1 MVTKAAAAALEEI
14 HRCSAGQIV
23 IAGHARQRMGE
34 RGVTLGDIRLALS
47 NATAC
52 KAQPNGRW
60 RVTGT
65 DLDGDELVL
74 VVVLAAGVVV
84 VTVF

>member
-1 MVTKAAAAALEEI
+1 MTKAGTAVLAEL
-14 HRCSAGQIV
+14 RLCSAGRIV
-23 IAGHARQRMGE
+23 LAGHARERMAE
-34 RGVTLGDIRLALS
+34 RGATFEDVRHALA

-60 RVTGT
+60 RVTGP

-74 VVVLAAGVVV
+74 VVVPEAGVVV
-84 VTVF
+84 ITVF

>member
-1 MVTKAAAAALEEI
+1 MLEEI
-14 HRCSAGQIV
+14 RRCSAGQIV
-23 IAGHARQRMGE
+23 IAGHARARMGE
-34 RGVTLGDIRLALS
+34 RGVTLGDVRHALS

-60 RVTGT
+60 RVTGPE
-65 DLDGDELVL
+65 LDGDELVL
-74 VVVLAAGVVV
+74 VVVLEAGVVV